1 MQSGRR
7 CLGALFASL
16 GIAASLPVAAQDEFT
31 DPFLNAPAQS
41 QVVPAEAVVEQGTDP
56 NVQTA
61 DVLGESVTGESG
73 TPDYLFPEGRPE
85 APPEV
90 TYPDGTIP
98 IQYPL
103 DDNAYRGLP
112 DAYPGSSS
120 GWTPPAAATAPSP
133 LIEETPGPFIGW
145 KTVKTS
151 LTEVFGDTSSFGITS
166 FDLRGTLEFGRLPG
180 VFVTPQ
186 FGWHILAGPRSTD
199 MPPQLYDLS
208 LDFSMYRPVGDK
220 WLLNVALT
228 PSVFTDGNNLSGEAL
243 RMMGRGMAYYTASP
257 TLQWAG
263 GIVYLDRTDLPVL
276 PAFGAVCTPREDVRF
291 ELLFPKPRLAW
302 RQWYSPV
309 VEQWV
314 YVTGELGGQSWAIQR
329 ASGADDIAT
338 YRDLRFVLGLERKRT
353 SGQSWFVEGGYVFGR
368 EIEYESNVGGAS
380 FNDTG
385 FLRVGGTF

>member
-1 MQSGRR
+1 MPSGRL
-7 CLGALFASL
+7 CLSALLSSL
-16 GIAASLPVAAQDEFT
+16 VVAASLPAAGPDDFN
-31 DPFLNAPAQS
+31 DPFLAAPAES
-41 QVVPAEAVVEQGTDP
+41 QVIPAEAVEVQGTDS

-61 DVLGESVTGESG
+61 DVLGESTSSGYG
-73 TPDYLFPEGRPE
+73 TPNTLFPDGRPE

-90 TYPDGTIP
+90 TYPDGAIP

-103 DDNAYRGLP
+103 DNDAYRGLP
-112 DAYPGSSS
+112 DANPGSSP
-120 GWTPPAAATAPSP
+120 GWTPSPAAPESEIPAIPDPAV
-133 LIEETPGPFIGW
+133 GW

-151 LTEVFGDTSSFGITS
+151 LTQVFGDTKSFGITT
-166 FDLRGTLEFGRLPG
+166 FDLRGTLEFGGLRG
-180 VFVTPQ
+180 FFVSPQ
-186 FGWHILAGPRSTD
+186 FGWHLLAGPRSTD

-220 WLLNVALT
+220 WLFNVALT
-228 PSVFTDGNNLSGEAL
+228 PSIFTDGNNLSGEAL

-276 PAFGAVCTPREDVRF
+276 PAFGVICTPREDVRF
-291 ELLFPKPRLAW
+291 ELVMPRPRLAW

-309 VEQWV
+309 DEQWV
-314 YVTGELGGQSWAIQR
+314 YLTGELGGQSWAVQR
-329 ASGADDIAT
+329 ASGADDVAT
-338 YRDLRFVLGLERKRT
+338 YRDLRVILGLERKQT
-353 SGQSWFVEGGYVFGR
+353 SGQSWFVEGGYVFDR

-380 FNDTG
+380 FNNTG

>member
-1 MQSGRR
+1 
-7 CLGALFASL
+7 
-16 GIAASLPVAAQDEFT
+16 
-31 DPFLNAPAQS
+31 
-41 QVVPAEAVVEQGTDP
+41 
-56 NVQTA
+56 VQTA
-61 DVLGESVTGESG
+61 DVHGESAAGESG
-73 TPDYLFPEGRPE
+73 TPNYLFPEGRPE

-120 GWTPPAAATAPSP
+120 GWTPPAAPTAPSP
-133 LIEETPGPFIGW
+133 LIEEPPGPFIGW

-151 LTEVFGDTSSFGITS
+151 LTEVFGNTSSFGITS
-166 FDLRGTLEFGRLPG
+166 FDLRGTLEFGRFPG
-180 VFVTPQ
+180 LFVTPQ

-228 PSVFTDGNNLSGEAL
+228 PSIFTDGNNLSGEAL

-338 YRDLRFVLGLERKRT
+338 YRDLRFVLGLERKQT

-368 EIEYESNVGGAS
+368 EIEYESNIGGAS
-380 FNDTG
+380 FKDTG